1 MFMAADEELEVAE
14 EVVVE
19 TACPAKKRTQ
29 LLKKDLE
36 TACKNMLLLP
46 VDPGL
51 KEAMPR
57 PLIVTKVDPSFHRA
71 PHRQVL
77 DLL

>member
-1 MFMAADEELEVAE
+1 MAAAEEIGVAE

-19 TACPAKKRTQ
+19 TTCPDKKRTWV
-29 LLKKDLE
+29 LKKDLE
-36 TACKNMLLLP
+36 TVCKNMLLLA

-51 KEAMPR
+51 KEAM
-57 PLIVTKVDPSFHRA
+57 PLIVTKVDPSFHHA
-71 PHRQVL
+71 PHRRVL